1 MSAIRQLFSGRRRD
15 VDMTEGN
22 IVHHLIAF
30 AIPLCRYRGK
40 MGIVF
45 PPMPYTGMEALYCQP
60 SRQLG
65 GGWWRNRGTH

>member
-45 PPMPYTGMEALYCQP
+45 PPMPYTGKEALCCLP
-60 SRQLG
+60 FSNLAVG
-65 GGWWRNRGTH
+65 GGETGGTH